1 MEAFQLVADLV
12 RAVIDVDLVVV
23 RSQQGMISD
32 GIQQGY
38 AFHVHTAGFFLEK
51 LNGVV
56 TGK

>member
-1 MEAFQLVADLV
+1 MADLV

-38 AFHVHTAGFFLEK
+38 AFHFRTAGFFLEK